1 MDLVEIASAAL
12 ETGKF
17 EDLGKALQLQRKRPD
32 SFRILLSDK
41 LSSVL
46 AEQLG
51 SNRVIDWIMRQ
62 QTWDVRSYGPQT
74 KLEPAKNPRSRT
86 PTDS

>member
-62 QTWDVRSYGPQT
+62 QTWDVRSYGPHT